1 MLTQVAF
8 SPNIYSSPFKLNSFY
23 SRVISRPL
31 SSHRTTVVK
40 TFRIIAGS
48 SSTSGRQSRA
58 IPFLKAPPSLDGSMV
73 GDVGFDPL
81 GFSSI
86 IDLRYLRESELK
98 HCRIAML
105 AVVGFIVQEFI
116 HLPGDVFSN
125 PHPMQAIGQV
135 PVAGW
140 VQIFLLVAILE
151 MIDIAAIKETLQG
164 NREPGYFGF
173 DPLGL
178 AKDKQAHDR
187 YLLSELKNGRLA
199 MIASIAFMVQSSR
212 SNEGI
217 IAHLTHFKLPF

>member
-1 MLTQVAF
+1 MLTKSAFFVNVYALPLKLSTQWSFACVSRLLHKRVVSKTAPIVA
-8 SPNIYSSPFKLNSFY
+8 S
-23 SRVISRPL
+23 
-31 SSHRTTVVK
+31 
-40 TFRIIAGS
+40 S
-48 SSTSGRQSRA
+48 SSTSQRQSQA
-58 IPFLKAPPSLDGSMV
+58 IPFLKAPPSLDGTMI

-81 GFSSI
+81 GFSNI

-116 HLPGDVFSN
+116 HLPGDFFSN

-135 PVAGW
+135 PISGW
-140 VQIFLLVAILE
+140 IQIFLLVAILE

-173 DPLGL
+173 DPLGF

-199 MIASIAFMVQSSR
+199 MIASIAFMIQSSL
-212 SNEGI
+212 SSEGI
-217 IAHLTHFKLPF
+217 VAQLTHFKLPF